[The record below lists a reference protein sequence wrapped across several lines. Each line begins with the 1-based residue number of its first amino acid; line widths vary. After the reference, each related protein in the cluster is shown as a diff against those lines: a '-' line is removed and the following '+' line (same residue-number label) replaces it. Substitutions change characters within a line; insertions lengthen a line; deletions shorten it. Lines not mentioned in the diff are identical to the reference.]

1 MQPQNML
8 VSSGMF
14 AGMHKGMSIAAKAMI
29 LAFVLFTV
37 LNVDLASSVYS
48 DIKSWIQ
55 TTLNWYYVTVVSVVL
70 FFSIW
75 VAFSRYGNIR
85 LGADD
90 ERPEFSFFTWF
101 SMLFSCAIGV
111 GILFWSIAEPIYH
124 LQGNPFIEMA
134 GIAAG
139 TPEAAQVAL
148 RITLFHWGLHGW
160 AIYIIVGLMIGYFS
174 CRRGLPMTIRSALY
188 PILGD
193 KIYGPVG
200 HAVDLLAIFSTLFG
214 TATALGLGVSQMN
227 AGLNYLF
234 GIEVSKTTQ
243 VILIAVISIIA
254 TLSTMSGLQ
263 RGIRLLSVWN
273 IRLSLIL
280 IGFFVIAGPTVYL
293 LGLVPTSIGDYL
305 WNVIPMGFWTD
316 PDPKGQWQGWWTIFY
331 WGWWLSWGP
340 LVGIFIARISRGRTI
355 REFLLSALIIPPL
368 GGFLWI
374 IAFGGTAMHIELY
387 GAGGIVDAVNN
398 NMTMALYHTIE
409 AIGVDSLTWPMA
421 ALATLMIVTWFVTS
435 ADSGT
440 LVIATI
446 LSMGAKEPP
455 MSLRIIWGLLLGA
468 VAAVLLLAG
477 GLKALQSATI
487 AAALPFSAV
496 LLVMC
501 VALVKG
507 FRDEREGVFYGE
519 TDLANPDVLKD
530 DEGGLVTAEAS
541 KA

>member
-1 MQPQNML
+1 MQPKDML

-14 AGMHKGMSIAAKAMI
+14 AGIHKGMSIAAKAMI

-37 LNVDLASSVYS
+37 LNVDFANGVYT
-48 DIKSWIQ
+48 DVKSWIQ

-90 ERPEFSFFTWF
+90 ETPEFGFFTWF

-139 TPEAAQVAL
+139 SPEAAQVAL

-160 AIYIIVGLMIGYFS
+160 AIYIIVGLMIAYFS

-200 HAVDLLAIFSTLFG
+200 HAVDLLAVFSTLFG

-227 AGLNYLF
+227 SGLNYLF
-234 GIEVSKTTQ
+234 GIEVSTTTQ
-243 VILIAVISIIA
+243 ILLIAVITVIA

-263 RGIRLLSVWN
+263 RGIRILSVWN

-305 WNVIPMGFWTD
+305 WNMIPMGFWTD

-340 LVGIFIARISRGRTI
+340 LVGLFIARISRGRTI
-355 REFLLSALIIPPL
+355 REFLITALIIPPL

-374 IAFGGTAMHIELY
+374 IAFGGTALNIELY

-398 NMTMALYHTIE
+398 DMTMALYHTIE
-409 AIGVDSLTWPMA
+409 AVGADALTWPMA
-421 ALATLMIVTWFVTS
+421 LLATLMIITWFVTS

-440 LVIATI
+440 LVICTI
-446 LSMGAKEPP
+446 LSMGSKEPP
-455 MSLRIIWGLLLGA
+455 MSMRAIWGVLLGA

-496 LLVMC
+496 LLLMC

-507 FRDEREGVFYGE
+507 LRDERDGIFYGSN
-519 TDLANPDVLKD
+519 DLANPDVISD
-530 DEGGLVTAEAS
+530 QEPDTVAEA
-541 KA
+541 KVG